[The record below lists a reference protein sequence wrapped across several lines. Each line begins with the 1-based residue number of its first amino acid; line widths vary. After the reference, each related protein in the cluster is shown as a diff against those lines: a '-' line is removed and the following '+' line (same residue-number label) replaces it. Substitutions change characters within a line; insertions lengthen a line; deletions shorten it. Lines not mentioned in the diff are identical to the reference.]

1 MKRKQVWKK
10 NLDRL
15 TPKQLAKYDDSL
27 DVLRM
32 MRHGTSF
39 SKATKTVRISP
50 PTVKKF
56 LGKVLSKKNKRIRV
70 RKNDSLLRKLRI
82 YENGKEI
89 FIQVRG
95 TKKTGLVGKYHG
107 AVGRFIDKNEISTLE
122 SFADKTIR
130 DAFGKIHSFEIQT
143 DKIIAILERHEE
155 PEFFSIYKSG
165 GK

>member
-15 TPKQLAKYDDSL
+15 TPKQLAMYDDSL
-27 DVLRM
+27 EVLRM

-95 TKKTGLVGKYHG
+95 TKKAGLVGKYHG
-107 AVGRFIDKNEISTLE
+107 AVGRLLDKNETNALE

-130 DAFGKIHSFEIQT
+130 DAFGKTYSFEIQT
-143 DKIIAILERHEE
+143 DKIITILERHEE

>member
-1 MKRKQVWKK
+1 MKSKQVWKK

-27 DVLRM
+27 EVLRM

-39 SKATKTVRISP
+39 SKATKTVGISP

-56 LGKVLSKKNKRIRV
+56 LGTVLSKKNKRIRV

-82 YENGKEI
+82 NENGKEI

-95 TKKTGLVGKYHG
+95 TKKAGLVGKYHS
-107 AVGRFIDKNEISTLE
+107 AVGRLIDKNETRILE
-122 SFADKTIR
+122 SFADKTIQ
-130 DAFGKIHSFEIQT
+130 DAFGKTHSFEIQT
-143 DKIIAILERHEE
+143 EKIIAILERQEE
-155 PEFFSIYKSG
+155 PEFFTIYK
-165 GK
+165 